1 MGNII
6 NINLSEDLIASA
18 CEQVLEAARSQYDM
32 SNCAVVFGGKR
43 PALFARQYLFE
54 KISQPF
60 LPPKFYSMDELM
72 WQSAA
77 QATNCAGISSID
89 AAYAIFE
96 SAKECAPDLLHQRE
110 SFKNFLPWAN
120 EIFNFIEE
128 LEIEMVPQELL
139 SKLSDTSDI
148 GFDGSL
154 KVNKLL
160 THIAALKQ
168 IYQNKFKQ
176 ENKFTRAMAY
186 SFCAESLK
194 IDAFKHFDKIIFCGL
209 FYLHKSEKVFI
220 KKLYD
225 TGKVVLIFQGSALQW
240 EALGENAKYFACKI
254 EPQSSHKIAEPK
266 LICATDLYSQ
276 AILAKDVLHSN
287 GAPCCKS
294 ALILPDSN
302 SLMPVLSEVAP
313 SVKKLNVSCGY
324 PLRRTP
330 FYSLAQNITEL
341 LCSIKDGECRAK
353 LYVNAISHPL
363 IKSFNINSGALTR
376 IAVHKIEEV
385 LSGKPISPNS
395 GKLFIDPQVFQSDR
409 VVLNEIAN
417 TYAAMG
423 FNINLG
429 IITGL
434 IEFINKVVF
443 YNWKSAQTLYDLCC
457 AYETL
462 IKELSEKSRF
472 LSYPQNVKAGKI
484 VFDYIDELKMSS
496 CAKVIMPQEE
506 LCAMFLDLLGGK
518 TVSFKGTPLN
528 GLQVLG
534 FLESRSINFE
544 NVVLIDVNEAVL
556 PNVSSVEPL
565 IPAQVRASL
574 KLKSKE
580 NEEEIQRYH
589 FTRLLAGAK
598 NSTLIYIEDGTKER
612 SRFIE
617 QLLWAKERSKGALI
631 AESVKRATFSTKIF
645 TGKSA
650 IAKTKEVCEFLEN
663 RVYSAS
669 SLNTYLQCP
678 VRFYFQYVLGLK
690 EKEEVGEELDSSELG
705 TAVHGFLQESFK
717 KFIGLKP
724 NIDAN
729 FRHEFFD
736 NFDNYFKNNLEGKV
750 GPEAFLLHHV
760 LSGKL
765 EEFLDTESNRQVDC
779 IIDLEKTVNF
789 NLELDKKSFAF
800 TAIIDRIDQ
809 LSDGSYLIL
818 DYKTGALPKALA
830 IGSEEFPAV
839 PSRSELQKYVKS
851 FQLPMYIFAV
861 LKDYQVKEIDAAL
874 WGLKQNKIV
883 QLFKKEDNETKEI
896 TMSDY
901 KRALKIILEEIVN
914 PKIPFEPDDLVL
926 RTCANCPYNAMC

>member
-1 MGNII
+1 MENII
-6 NINLSEDLIASA
+6 NLNLSENLIASA
-18 CEQVLEAARSQYDM
+18 CEQALKVARSQYDM

-43 PALFARQYLFE
+43 PALFAKQYLFE
-54 KISQPF
+54 KIKQPF

-72 WQSAA
+72 LQSAA

-89 AAYAIFE
+89 AAYTIFE
-96 SAKECAPDLLHQRE
+96 SAKECAADLLHQRE

-120 EIFNFIEE
+120 EIFSFIEE

-139 SKLSDTSDI
+139 SKLSGTSDMD
-148 GFDGSL
+148 FDGSL

-168 IYQNKFKQ
+168 ICQNKFKQ

-186 SFCAESLK
+186 SFCAQTLN

-209 FYLHKSEKVFI
+209 FFLHKSEKVFI

-225 TGKVVLIFQGSALQW
+225 SGKAMLIFQGSAPEW
-240 EALGENAKYFACKI
+240 KALGNNAKYFSCKI
-254 EPQSSHKIAEPK
+254 EPQSTHKITEPK

-276 AILAKDVLHSN
+276 AILAKDVLRSN
-287 GAPCCKS
+287 GVFDCKS

-313 SVKKLNVSCGY
+313 SVKELNVSCGY

-330 FYSLAQNITEL
+330 FYSLAEKIMAL
-341 LCSIKDGECRAK
+341 LCSIKDGKCRTK
-353 LYVNAISHPL
+353 SYVNAISHPF

-385 LSGKPISPNS
+385 LNGNPISPNS
-395 GKLFIDPQVFQSDR
+395 GKLFIDPQVFQSDS

-423 FNINLG
+423 FNINSET
-429 IITGL
+429 ITGL
-434 IEFINKVVF
+434 IEFINKVIF
-443 YNWKSAQTLYDLCC
+443 YNWQSAQTLYDLCY

-472 LSYPQNVKAGKI
+472 LSYPQNVKAAQI
-484 VFDYIDELKMSS
+484 VFDYIDKLKMSA
-496 CAKVIMPQEE
+496 CAKVVMPQEE
-506 LCAMFLDLLGGK
+506 LCAMFLDLLGGN
-518 TVSFKGTPLN
+518 TISFYGSPLN

-544 NVVLIDVNEAVL
+544 NVVIVDVNESIL

-580 NEEEIQRYH
+580 DEEEIQRYH

-598 NSTLIYIEDGTKER
+598 NSTLIYIEDGAKER

-617 QLLWAKERSKGALI
+617 QLLWAKERSKGILI
-631 AESVKRATFSTKIF
+631 AEGAKRSTFSTKIF
-645 TGKSA
+645 TGKST

-705 TAVHGFLQESFK
+705 TAVHDFLQESFK

-724 NIDAN
+724 NIDTK
-729 FRHEFFD
+729 FRNEFSD
-736 NFDNYFKNNLEGKV
+736 NFNRFFKNNLEGRV

-765 EEFLDTESNRQVDC
+765 EEFLDTESNRQVDR

-800 TAIIDRIDQ
+800 KAIIDRIDK

-818 DYKTGALPKALA
+818 DYKTGALPKSLAL
-830 IGSEEFPAV
+830 GSEEFPAV

-851 FQLPMYIFAV
+851 FQLPVYIFAV
-861 LKDYQVKEIDAAL
+861 LKDYQVKEVDAAL

-883 QLFKKEDNETKEI
+883 QLFERENNETKEI
-896 TMSDY
+896 AMSNY
-901 KRALKIILEEIVN
+901 QQALKIILEEIID
-914 PKIPFEPDDLVL
+914 PKMPFEPGDLIL
-926 RTCANCPYNAMC
+926 RTCENCPYKSMC